1 MIAELLILVYIHE
14 NSMYNRAKVP
24 GFKRHKIGVMTTLQT
39 FISGIKGPEERLM
52 QWE

>member
-1 MIAELLILVYIHE
+1 
-14 NSMYNRAKVP
+14 MYNRAKVP
-24 GFKRHKIGVMTTLQT
+24 GFKGHKIGGMMTPRT